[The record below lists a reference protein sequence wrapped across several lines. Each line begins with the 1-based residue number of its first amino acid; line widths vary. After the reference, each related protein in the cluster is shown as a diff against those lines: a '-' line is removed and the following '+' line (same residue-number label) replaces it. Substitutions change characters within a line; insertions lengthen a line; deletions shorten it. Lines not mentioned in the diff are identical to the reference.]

1 MYLLKKEEDIEITE
15 KSLFKTKGFALLF
28 PNHVQLVKSK
38 RKGHTCISTPKIG
51 QKTSSLPA
59 TRSCLVSGLVEKILK
74 FNMKVFNH
82 FYLEKR
88 RRSLEL
94 MNFCW
99 FFVYLFLK
107 NILLRHVV

>member
-59 TRSCLVSGLVEKILK
+59 TRSCLVVIFFS
-74 FNMKVFNH
+74 FD
-82 FYLEKR
+82 
-88 RRSLEL
+88 
-94 MNFCW
+94 FCARD
-99 FFVYLFLK
+99 FSK
-107 NILLRHVV
+107 NGATDLY

>member
-51 QKTSSLPA
+51 QKNLLVTRNEIVSSFRVGRKN
-59 TRSCLVSGLVEKILK
+59 TEVQHEGL
-74 FNMKVFNH
+74 
-82 FYLEKR
+82 
-88 RRSLEL
+88 
-94 MNFCW
+94 
-99 FFVYLFLK
+99 
-107 NILLRHVV
+107 